1 MASISST
8 NSSTSLGNTSLRGFG
23 GMASGIDRDSIIE
36 QMTLKTTT
44 KINNQKK
51 KLTELE
57 WKQEAYREVSNKILD
72 WSDKY
77 TSYSSSSNLKDPW
90 AFAKN
95 QITVHGKDEST
106 SFITATGTS
115 QMLDNVSILGVG
127 QLATSTVRRSEKHT
141 TDSIQTSL
149 KNMEQTYKFSNLNG
163 AKITFATWN
172 NTDGKKGFENAVTLE
187 FRSTYTREVDDGNG
201 GKKTE
206 TVTMDYLTDDP
217 TKLVEQLNDYLK
229 NSELKLGETKIG
241 DALKFEYDS
250 VNDKMM
256 LVDRSTLSDS
266 EHGAGMGG
274 YVIRDGSAL
283 SALGYKAGE
292 GGYADDGISID
303 EFNNHL
309 TSFKESYRRE
319 PTALNYLKDQKL
331 TFNYDG
337 SQKSVTLLTSDEA
350 AEIEAM
356 KVEVELSTGK
366 SEMTMKELNEKLKD
380 TTLSEADKNKLEAAK
395 ESLIN
400 SQNEKVASN
409 LQTRLNQAYGTDM
422 VKVSFYDKDNNF
434 VGLNFVT
441 QNSES
446 TLSITSNDTDL
457 LTNLGLEYG
466 SSNKVNLNGKLT
478 QDALLGEN
486 YRGLTVTK
494 PDSDVLDL
502 KINGVEIT
510 GLTAKSS
517 ISDILSKINSTSEAG
532 VKATYV
538 SATGEFMLVSSET
551 GTGREINLD
560 SDLAKALFGQYEKE
574 ADGQFTITDGKMV
587 SQTEI
592 KDGKTVEKGL
602 TSGQNAKIYVSYG
615 DGEPVLLDRA
625 SNTFNLEGL
634 NVTVSGTFGLKEN
647 ADLNNIS
654 AGSFDTSRSV
664 TFTAKADVDGAVEKV
679 KTFFEEFNE
688 IATMVGSQVRTRPD
702 SKYGALTDEQKEEMD
717 ETSIENWEK
726 KAKQG
731 ILYGDSTMQDLSG
744 AIEGIFSRL
753 MESGA
758 SYDDLKEIGITYSE
772 DYLDGGTLVFDEA
785 KFRDAME
792 SNPEKVSNIFT
803 GGGNVRKGL
812 VDVIDETFT
821 PYATKY
827 ASKNGG
833 DSYGRLIDI
842 AGSEKKPITLNTNQI
857 YKQLK
862 EMQETIDKLQE
873 QLQVEQDRYI
883 SQFTTMETL
892 LNQMN
897 TQQSYLSQ
905 LTG

>member
-36 QMTLKTTT
+36 QMTLGTTT

-51 KLTELE
+51 KVTELG
-57 WKQEAYREVSNKILD
+57 WKQEAYREVSDKILD
-72 WSDKY
+72 WADKY
-77 TSYSSSSNLKDPW
+77 ASYSSGSNLRDPS

-95 QITVHGKDEST
+95 QITVHGKEEST
-106 SFITATGTS
+106 SFITATGS
-115 QMLDNVSILGVG
+115 SSMLNNVSILGVG
-127 QLATSTVRRSEKHT
+127 QLATSTVRRSEVHT
-141 TDSIQTSL
+141 TDGIQTSL
-149 KNMEQTYKFSNLNG
+149 KDLNEQWKSSKLEG
-163 AKITFATWN
+163 AKITFGYYENDKTGWT
-172 NTDGKKGFENAVTLE
+172 NTVDFE
-187 FRSTYTREVDDGNG
+187 FKSSYTYTEGSET
-201 GKKTE
+201 KTE
-206 TVTMDYLTDDP
+206 KINFVSDSPEDIVKYL
-217 TKLVEQLNDYLK
+217 NGYLEH
-229 NSELKLGETKIG
+229 SELKIGEKELKNVFKFEIDSTSGQIKLNPLGG
-241 DALKFEYDS
+241 DASGVK
-250 VNDKMM
+250 
-256 LVDRSTLSDS
+256 
-266 EHGAGMGG
+266 
-274 YVIRDGSAL
+274 IRGGSAL
-283 SALGYKAGE
+283 QGLGYTEGIENGGITLDDFNSKDKQKFEDSYLNTPSAL
-292 GGYADDGISID
+292 
-303 EFNNHL
+303 
-309 TSFKESYRRE
+309 KEM
-319 PTALNYLKDQKL
+319 TGQKL

-337 SQKSVTLLTSDEA
+337 SQKAIELIT
-350 AEIEAM
+350 AE
-356 KVEVELSTGK
+356 
-366 SEMTMKELNEKLKD
+366 
-380 TTLSEADKNKLEAAK
+380 EADAIAK
-395 ESLIN
+395 ETDKTKQMEMMVN
-400 SQNEKVASN
+400 N
-409 LQTRLNQAYGTDM
+409 LQKRLNQAFGTDM
-422 VKVSFYDKDNNF
+422 VNVEAGTD
-434 VGLNFVT
+434 GLVFKTNKGD
-441 QNSES
+441 S
-446 TLSITSNDTDL
+446 TLSIVSSDSGL

-466 SSNKVNLNGKLT
+466 ASNKVNLNGKLT
-478 QDALLGEN
+478 QDALLGDN
-486 YRGLTVTK
+486 YSGLTITK
-494 PDSDVLDL
+494 PDSDALDL
-502 KINGVEIT
+502 RINGVEIT
-510 GLTAKSS
+510 GLTKNSS
-517 ISDILSKINSTSEAG
+517 ISDILSKINSTSAAG

-560 SDLAKALFGQYEKE
+560 SDLAKALFGQYKKKADGSGEFEKDANGNMVALTE
-574 ADGQFTITDGKMV
+574 ADGK
-587 SQTEI
+587 
-592 KDGKTVEKGL
+592 EKGL

-615 DGEPVLLDRA
+615 DGQPVLLDRA

-634 NVTVSGTFGLKEN
+634 NVTISGTFGLKDGVNVETDKIT
-647 ADLNNIS
+647 AE
-654 AGSFDTSRSV
+654 SFDTSRSV

-679 KTFFEEFNE
+679 KSFFEEFNE
-688 IATMVGSQVRTRPD
+688 IVTMVSGHVRTRPD
-702 SKYGALTDEQKEEMD
+702 SNYGALTDEQKAEMD

-731 ILYGDSTMQDLSG
+731 ILYGDSAMQDLSG
-744 AIEGIFSRL
+744 ALEGIFTKL
-753 MESGA
+753 MQNGA

-803 GGGNVRKGL
+803 GGGSVRKGL

-842 AGSEKKPITLNTNQI
+842 AGSEKKPITLNSNEI

-862 EMQETIDKLQE
+862 EMQETIEKLQQ